1 MPHNQKLLF
10 ACQHCDIWAPD
21 AFGPASWSLPFGPEP
36 VLKDF
41 SWTWNEGEVWAV
53 IGPNDRE
60 KEVLASALLGQCKVQ
75 GRGNDSAWINTFTE
89 NGRKGISFSLQDSEE
104 TLKLSQRFDE
114 SDLVDGGMHP
124 GLTVERY
131 LGTLLK
137 SGESW
142 NPLIEEL
149 WDSLGLELLREEGL
163 KYLST
168 GELRKVLL
176 FHALALN
183 PSLLVFEDVLEGL
196 DASTRKELVE
206 LFHRLAEA
214 DSRKE
219 TDISRMPSLL
229 FLCDRMDQIPPCV
242 THLLQLNGGKA
253 LSITHLTSNEFLQ
266 GGSTSGV
273 LEISSPKESSLES
286 PLVRMR
292 SVRVAYQDK
301 VVFEGFN
308 FDLYPGEHCLVQ
320 GPNGCGKSTLVKLI
334 TGEHPQAWM
343 NDITVANIH
352 RGTGESVKE
361 VSMQTSLVSQSLH
374 HAFLQLEDIEMLEVV
389 LSGFFG
395 TIGLYEPAGEEKVQ
409 EAREALELCGLNG
422 QENRLFKDLPWG
434 IQRLVLAARAF
445 VRRPPLMILDEPC
458 TGLDDDH
465 RRILLETLDKI
476 GEEQSTTIL
485 LVTHDPAERL
495 SCLRAEL
502 VFHPNGSAGK
512 GHPRYYPEFHRL

>member
-1 MPHNQKLLF
+1 
-10 ACQHCDIWAPD
+10 
-21 AFGPASWSLPFGPEP
+21 
-36 VLKDF
+36 
-41 SWTWNEGEVWAV
+41 
-53 IGPNDRE
+53 
-60 KEVLASALLGQCKVQ
+60 
-75 GRGNDSAWINTFTE
+75 
-89 NGRKGISFSLQDSEE
+89 
-104 TLKLSQRFDE
+104 
-114 SDLVDGGMHP
+114 MHP

-131 LGTLLK
+131 LETLLK
-137 SGESW
+137 SSESW
-142 NPLIEEL
+142 DPLLKEL

-196 DASTRKELVE
+196 DASTRKELIE
-206 LFHRLAEA
+206 LFHRLAKA

-219 TDISRMPSLL
+219 TDISRTPSLL

-242 THLLQLNGGKA
+242 THLLQLNRGKV
-253 LSITHLTSNEFLQ
+253 LSETPLTPNEFLRV
-266 GGSTSGV
+266 GSDAGV
-273 LEISSPKESSLES
+273 LEISSPGESSLETSPFPHAS
-286 PLVRMR
+286 PLIRMR

-374 HAFLQLEDIEMLEVV
+374 HAFLQLESIETLEVV

-395 TIGLYEPAGEEKVQ
+395 TIGLYEPAGEEKIQ
-409 EAREALELCGLNG
+409 EAQEALELCGLNG

-458 TGLDDDH
+458 TGLDEDH
-465 RRILLETLDKI
+465 RRILLEALDKI

-495 SCLRAEL
+495 ACLRAEL
-502 VFHPNGSAGK
+502 VFHPNGSARK
-512 GHPRYYPEFHRL
+512 GQPRYYPEFRRL